1 MKKTLL
7 QNGYIIDPGSGREGI
22 FDLLIEDGIVKSISE
37 EIPAG
42 SDCETVNARGKFVV
56 PGFVDLQVNPGRT
69 IEYIADILP
78 SCGITTP
85 LIMPC
90 SIGGIPIMEYY
101 GSLNGMLDAC
111 EGQTVNIA
119 TAVSIEPPDTGGHET
134 YSKLGVNLSEIGNR
148 IEEFIDLGITAVGEV
163 VLPLGGTAHVTSKMS
178 EEFLDRL
185 LDETEKYE
193 MPILLHTG
201 LGMRGIRQAV
211 EICAGR
217 RMHLCHVGST
227 CSGDSIAK
235 VISLLEDN
243 PNITTDT
250 HLSEVAGSTSRNS
263 RLVLDYFDKG
273 EVVKIDPETFQA
285 RPVRDLDGE
294 EPPFYYNKVNL
305 FENNVTCALS
315 DRVQAIEC
323 DELGDGIRA
332 RIMLKNLFRLVNS
345 VALEHARIKLLR
357 RLITKLTINPARI
370 LGIRRGTLSE
380 GDSADAVIMDLKEE
394 CVKTV
399 FVNGEK
405 VFDEGVLTGK
415 KPGRRIRFKD

>member
-1 MKKTLL
+1 MNPTLIK
-7 QNGYIIDPGSGREGI
+7 NGYLIDPGSGREGR
-22 FDLLIEDGIVKSISE
+22 FDLRIEGDTVAEVGE
-37 EIPAG
+37 ELTAG
-42 SDCETVNARGKFVV
+42 AGCEVLDAAGQFVV

-69 IEYIADILP
+69 IEYISDILP

-90 SIGGIPIMEYY
+90 SIGGTPVMEYY
-101 GSLNGMLDAC
+101 GGLKGMMEAC
-111 EGQTVNIA
+111 EGQTTNIA

-134 YSKLGVNLSEIGNR
+134 FSKLGVPFGAIGKR
-148 IEEFIDLGITAVGEV
+148 IEEFLDLGITSVGEV
-163 VLPLGGTAHVTSKMS
+163 VLPLGGAAHVTSGMS
-178 EEFLDRL
+178 GEFLDRL
-185 LDETEKYE
+185 LDETEKYDI
-193 MPILLHTG
+193 PILLHTG
-201 LGMRGIRQAV
+201 LGLNGIRQAV
-211 EICAGR
+211 EICNGR

-235 VISLLEDN
+235 AISLLEDN

-263 RLVLDYFDKG
+263 RLVLDYFEKG
-273 EVVKIDPETFQA
+273 EVVHIDPETFRA
-285 RPVRDLDGE
+285 EPVKDMAAA

-315 DRVQAIEC
+315 DRIDAIEC

-332 RIMLKNLFRLVNS
+332 RIMLKNVFKLVNS

-357 RLITKLTINPARI
+357 RLVAKLTVNPARI
-370 LGIRRGTLSE
+370 LKIRRGTLGE
-380 GDSADAVIMDLKEE
+380 GMPADVVLLDLKAERAG
-394 CVKTV
+394 TV

-405 VFDEGVLTGK
+405 VLDSGRPTGR
-415 KPGRRIRFKD
+415 KPGKRIPYKG